1 MISTKE
7 YLGYSTSQTL
17 DRLQLSSIEDELR
30 NATIS
35 ETPSLSET
43 KVVRM
48 KLPQEEPPVPSI
60 TLKDLS
66 INYKDADADNVA
78 DVLEKYGVCIVKDF
92 MKKEQLDKIKGELD
106 PIFETK
112 KNDPRLFPKETIRI
126 TSTVAK
132 SPAVVKEVLSNPLH
146 VDLSE
151 KFLAKKNAFWIGN
164 NINIGYSPSI
174 ISSSIAFRVGP
185 GAPFQALH
193 RDDHSDHN
201 IRKYQEKY
209 EYGSETQ
216 IGVSVALSKVTKEN
230 GGTRFIPGSH
240 LWDHFRK
247 PHEEQ
252 CMQVELDE
260 GDGFFMLA
268 SVFHGAGANVTEDEF
283 RTLLILFMSNAT
295 TRQKENIYLE
305 KPIDYF
311 KQFSASELKLL
322 GLSMSEPFS
331 GMLELQDPLVALKPG
346 YVRKSNYSDVC
357 KVEATE

>member
-1 MISTKE
+1 MISLEK
-7 YLGYSTSQTL
+7 YLGNSTTQSL
-17 DRLQLSSIEDELR
+17 DRLQLSSIED
-30 NATIS
+30 NIYKVKHCD
-35 ETPSLSET
+35 TPSLAET
-43 KVVRM
+43 KLAKI
-48 KLPQEEPPVPSI
+48 KLPLEEPPVPSI
-60 TLKDLS
+60 TLNDLS
-66 INYKDADADNVA
+66 IDSKNANSENVSK
-78 DVLEKYGVCIVKDF
+78 VLENYGVCIVKNF
-92 MKKEQLDKIKGELD
+92 MNKSQLESIKNELD
-106 PIFETK
+106 PIFESK

-132 SPAVVKEVLSNPLH
+132 SPAVVKEVLSNPLN
-146 VDLSE
+146 VALSE
-151 KFLAKKNAFWIGN
+151 KFVAKKNAFWIGDN
-164 NINIGYSPSI
+164 LNIGYSPSI

-201 IRKYQEKY
+201 IRKLQAKYQ
-209 EYGSETQ
+209 YGSESQ

-240 LWDHFRK
+240 LWDHFRQ
-247 PHEEQ
+247 PHEDQ
-252 CMQVELDE
+252 CMQVELEE

-268 SVFHGAGANVTEDEF
+268 SVFHGAGANVTKDQF
-283 RTLLILFMSNAT
+283 RTLLILFMCNAT

-311 KQFSASELKLL
+311 KQFSAFELKLL

-357 KVEATE
+357 KVESI